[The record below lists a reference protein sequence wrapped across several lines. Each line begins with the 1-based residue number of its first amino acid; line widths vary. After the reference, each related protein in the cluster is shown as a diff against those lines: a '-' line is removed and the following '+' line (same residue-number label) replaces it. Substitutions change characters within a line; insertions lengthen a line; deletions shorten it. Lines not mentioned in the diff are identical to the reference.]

1 MLSTKENKSFPVVL
15 SGLWD
20 SLVQLSTKCLLLCQT
35 HLRHKGHSSDHN
47 RQTCLLPVWN
57 SVTVE
62 QVRYAV
68 DQMVMSAMKKSK
80 TEVGTDKAWKME
92 VSAVGNSSFRKGP
105 TEKITFEH
113 RPKKGKGVTEAQW
126 RF

>member
-1 MLSTKENKSFPVVL
+1 M
-15 SGLWD
+15 
-20 SLVQLSTKCLLLCQT
+20 
-35 HLRHKGHSSDHN
+35 
-47 RQTCLLPVWN
+47 
-57 SVTVE
+57 TVE